1 MRRFLKAGNHKST
14 LTQSNRAWSLSG
26 ASWNYGRDD
35 DPLPGGWKPQNKGRD
50 MEGREDESLPT
61 GWIPKCRLICEPTYT
76 MLTFIHKGSFPPH
89 SSTTFLLDA
98 GGDLLLLLAL
108 PQGQGLLQCEPKS
121 DAVTQGATNSL
132 TSVDMICSQF
142 SE

>member
-14 LTQSNRAWSLSG
+14 HTQSNRAWSLSG

-61 GWIPKCRLICEPTYT
+61 GWIPKCRLICEPTHT
-76 MLTFIHKGSFPPH
+76 MFTLIHKDSFPPN
-89 SSTTFLLDA
+89 SSTTFHMSRLLPNPLNTA
-98 GGDLLLLLAL
+98 YLTLA
-108 PQGQGLLQCEPKS
+108 
-121 DAVTQGATNSL
+121 D
-132 TSVDMICSQF
+132 ICSYSSRSPRARAF
-142 SE
+142 CTANPSMML